1 MLFIGLHN
9 LYNLKLNKEIKMNIK
24 YNEEITIGG
33 IEVTMSDT
41 YNWHLSLNGY
51 TAEELQIHIDRPEV
65 MALRLGIAVTKHK
78 QEITVRQNLKFE
90 QYFVYQGMLCKAF
103 HQKRGSDVTKDIYV
117 DILEKNNF
125 PNNK

>member
-1 MLFIGLHN
+1 
-9 LYNLKLNKEIKMNIK
+9 MNIK

-78 QEITVRQNLKFE
+78 QEITVRKNLKFE

-103 HQKRGSDVTKDIYV
+103 HQKRGSDVTKGIHI
-117 DILEKNNF
+117 DILEKHNF